1 METGQAVRQQRE
13 NVATTP
19 KALRREAVKGAATMV
34 PLLAG
39 YVPFAV
45 LIGVAA
51 GRSTDPVAAWAGALL
66 IFGGSAHLTV
76 IELVGDGS
84 GVAAAVCTGLLVNA
98 RLTVYSASLLSLW
111 RGARLRH
118 RLVAAAVVIDPM
130 VMIAHRRQL
139 EPGTRPEQ
147 RAFFAG
153 AAAVLAVGWSALIAA
168 GAVLGAQ
175 QDAVGLL
182 GICVPLCLAGMV
194 APHLRTA
201 TGARAVLA
209 AAAVAV
215 ATASWP
221 AGTGLLMAMLAGAVA
236 GSWDGPSLRKAR

>member
-1 METGQAVRQQRE
+1 
-13 NVATTP
+13 
-19 KALRREAVKGAATMV
+19 MV

-51 GRSTDPVAAWAGALL
+51 GRSADPVAAWAGALL
-66 IFGGSAHLTV
+66 IFGGSAHLSV
-76 IELVGDGS
+76 IELIGDGS

-98 RLTVYSASLLSLW
+98 RLTIYSASLLPLW
-111 RGARLRH
+111 RGAPLWH

-139 EPGTRPEQ
+139 EPGTRSEQ

-153 AAAVLAVGWSALIAA
+153 AAAVLAVGWSGMIAA

-175 QDAVGLL
+175 QDAVSMLA
-182 GICVPLCLAGMV
+182 ICTPLCLAAMV
-194 APHLRTA
+194 APHLRHA
-201 TGARAVLA
+201 AGARAVVA
-209 AAAVAV
+209 AAATAL
-215 ATASWP
+215 ATSSWP

-236 GSWDGPSLRKAR
+236 GGWGGRPHREVR